1 MALLKKNTTS
11 LCFVA
16 VLMVM
21 VAMPTILLSS
31 CHARKEVS

>member
-11 LCFVA
+11 MCLVA
-16 VLMVM
+16 VLMVI

-31 CHARKEVS
+31 CHARKEVN